1 MSRFSGRQTDSH
13 GWTKRKD
20 PQTGDVVGGPP
31 LVGTPKQG
39 KTKGV
44 MRAYRALKRDEAALR
59 RMKPARVFGKDAM

>member
-1 MSRFSGRQTDSH
+1 M
-13 GWTKRKD
+13 
-20 PQTGDVVGGPP
+20 
-31 LVGTPKQG
+31 VGTPKQG